1 MNDYKLRFADK
12 AEADLILEP
21 ILNQLRIGDYHRHD
35 IGIHT
40 ECLQF
45 DEESGECLQTE
56 IWDGWHV
63 DVRSTVK
70 LDIPVIYQKQPKHN
84 EQIHAFA

>member
-21 ILNQLRIGDYHRHD
+21 VLNQLRIGDYHRHD

-40 ECLQF
+40 ECLTQ
-45 DEESGECLQTE
+45 DEEGTCTE
-56 IWDGWHV
+56 SLTWEGYHV
-63 DVRSTVK
+63 DLISVAE
-70 LDIPVIYQKQPKHN
+70 LDIPAVYVKNPLP
-84 EQIHAFA
+84 EAQIHAFFI